1 MSFSED
7 KLTFN
12 IIKNTNK
19 KMEELKTYL
28 ENVIISKNQQLEEDF
43 CPEVWDMDSKIE
55 WERLEESVFEL
66 EDLLNKIK
74 SDFFTV

>member
-1 MSFSED
+1 
-7 KLTFN
+7 
-12 IIKNTNK
+12 
-19 KMEELKTYL
+19 MEELKTYL
-28 ENVIISKNQQLEEDF
+28 ENVIISKNRQLEKDF
-43 CPEVWDMDSKIE
+43 CPEEWDLDSEIE

>member
-1 MSFSED
+1 
-7 KLTFN
+7 
-12 IIKNTNK
+12 
-19 KMEELKTYL
+19 MEELKTYL
-28 ENVIISKNQQLEEDF
+28 ENVISKKNQQLEEDF
-43 CPEVWDMDSKIE
+43 CPEEWDMDSNIE